1 MPKRL
6 LPRPPTEMG
15 KRGQILAVF
24 GLTWIGM
31 GYALLMDGDPVAW
44 ARLEPF
50 EWIPAT
56 TRGWAW
62 IATGLTAA
70 VWSLRP
76 RSIASDKIGFL
87 ALYLMPAW
95 RVAALLWSWVDSFI
109 DLGGVGYPHG
119 WLWAL
124 VHLPM
129 VVAVIV
135 CSNWPEPI
143 VTERDRA

>member
-50 EWIPAT
+50 EWVPAT
-56 TRGWAW
+56 LRGWAW
-62 IATGLTAA
+62 IATGWAVATTADPSVKANAVAVTTPAATAA
-70 VWSLRP
+70 GNVTHAAIFSAPSGGTQRTDWTLLTDSKTVGIGDTLSLP
-76 RSIASDKIGFL
+76 VGSV
-87 ALYLMPAW
+87 
-95 RVAALLWSWVDSFI
+95 RVTL
-109 DLGGVGYPHG
+109 
-119 WLWAL
+119 
-124 VHLPM
+124 
-129 VVAVIV
+129 
-135 CSNWPEPI
+135 
-143 VTERDRA
+143 T